1 MVRGRYLGR
10 KYQKKSM
17 EAIKKELKKIGSLAL
32 FFFLA
37 FGYILLIMKLF
48 LEEYSITTYV
58 LGKAILGAIIA
69 AKTVAIL
76 DVALKLEWL
85 ENRPRY
91 LSVLYRTFVYTLAAL
106 ILGSIEGFLEA
117 YRGTRVISQAM
128 AKFWQRESFSQIL
141 AVTLCLA
148 VVFCLHNL
156 WQEIDRYWGKGTLR
170 KFFLGRS

>member
-1 MVRGRYLGR
+1 
-10 KYQKKSM
+10 M

-58 LGKAILGAIIA
+58 LGKASLGAIIA

-76 DVALKLEWL
+76 DAAMKLEWL

-91 LSVLYRTFVYTLAAL
+91 VSVLYRTFVYTLAAL
-106 ILGSIEGFLEA
+106 ILGFSLIPIE
-117 YRGTRVISQAM
+117 
-128 AKFWQRESFSQIL
+128 FS
-141 AVTLCLA
+141 
-148 VVFCLHNL
+148 
-156 WQEIDRYWGKGTLR
+156 YPS
-170 KFFLGRS
+170 LGAQ

>member
-1 MVRGRYLGR
+1 
-10 KYQKKSM
+10 M
-17 EAIKKELKKIGSLAL
+17 EALKKELKKIGSLAL
-32 FFFLA
+32 FFFLG

-76 DVALKLEWL
+76 DATLKLEWL
-85 ENRPRY
+85 QNRPRY

-106 ILGSIEGFLEA
+106 ILGSIEGFIEA
-117 YRGTRVISQAM
+117 YRGTRVISAAI
-128 AKFWQRESFSQIL
+128 AKFLQTESFSHVL

-148 VVFCLHNL
+148 VVFFLHNL
-156 WQEIDRYWGKGTLR
+156 WQEIDHSWGKGTLR
-170 KFFLGRS
+170 KFFLSRP

>member
-1 MVRGRYLGR
+1 
-10 KYQKKSM
+10 
-17 EAIKKELKKIGSLAL
+17 
-32 FFFLA
+32 
-37 FGYILLIMKLF
+37 
-48 LEEYSITTYV
+48 
-58 LGKAILGAIIA
+58 
-69 AKTVAIL
+69 
-76 DVALKLEWL
+76 VALKLEWL

-91 LSVLYRTFVYTLAAL
+91 VSVLYRTFVYTLAAL

-117 YRGTRVISQAM
+117 YRGTRVISEAM

-148 VVFCLHNL
+148 VVFFLHNL

>member
-1 MVRGRYLGR
+1 
-10 KYQKKSM
+10 M
-17 EAIKKELKKIGSLAL
+17 EALKKELKKIGSLAL

-76 DVALKLEWL
+76 DAAMKLEWL

-91 LSVLYRTFVYTLAAL
+91 VSVLYRTFVYTLAAL

-117 YRGTRVISQAM
+117 YRVSEAM

>member
-1 MVRGRYLGR
+1 M
-10 KYQKKSM
+10 
-17 EAIKKELKKIGSLAL
+17 
-32 FFFLA
+32 
-37 FGYILLIMKLF
+37 LIMKLF
-48 LEEYSITTYV
+48 LEESSITTDV
-58 LGKAILGAIIA
+58 FGKAILGAIIA

-76 DVALKLEWL
+76 DAAMKLEWL

-117 YRGTRVISQAM
+117 YRGTRVISEAM

-156 WQEIDRYWGKGTLR
+156 WQEIDRYWGKGKLR
-170 KFFLGRS
+170 KFFLDRS

>member
-10 KYQKKSM
+10 KCQKKSM
-17 EAIKKELKKIGSLAL
+17 EAIKKELKKIGYLAL
-32 FFFLA
+32 FFLLA
-37 FGYILLIMKLF
+37 FGYIILIMKLF

-69 AKTVAIL
+69 AKTVVIL